1 MFRKPLVWSILGGL
15 SLAFATPAMAQNR
28 VTANQKGSLLIFSK
42 VEIRWSA
49 DGRTL
54 ISDTFLDMSNDAD
67 SDGVDVQAYF
77 INGDLELE
85 EECIGDPC
93 TEIVQTFEPGWNTA
107 DCRFHLTKNQPHYW
121 SAAHGSN
128 KCQSFSVL
136 DMDGPGRL
144 DKEDGNRTRI
154 LRGYVVMWA
163 VAFNSE
169 AGENG
174 EWQEIRWN
182 HLKGDTL
189 ILNYVEGTAWEYNAW
204 AFQARCPSGRTNVN
218 GCFLD
223 GPGYLDMDGGEYDY
237 AFGQLLLDFYASGST
252 ALSGGG
258 VTVNLDT
265 ELTLHSVDADLRQDN
280 DGPPLT
286 KADINVCN
294 ENESCFSGTKRCICC
309 WDSKNLSSYVAD
321 AGIPNHFL
329 RSKLGTDKGAA
340 RIEGNYSDDCKCK
353 DICGTRHCD
362 NDDHALLGVAVK
374 RLTFSGGDVATA
386 GMNLVGMET
395 ESAQIRVDTPEGS
408 GELRDG
414 GARTSFSRGSD
425 KAGSGKGGSTG
436 RDSESRGTGETR
448 GE

>member
-1 MFRKPLVWSILGGL
+1 MFRKPFVWSILGGL
-15 SLAFATPAMAQNR
+15 SLAFAAPAMAQNR
-28 VTANQKGSLLIFSK
+28 VSANQKGSALIFSK
-42 VEIRWSA
+42 VEIRWTA
-49 DGRTL
+49 DGSTL
-54 ISDTFLDMSNDAD
+54 LSDTFLDLSNDAD

-77 INGDLELE
+77 INGDVELE

-128 KCQSFSVL
+128 KCQAFSVL

-144 DKEDGNRTRI
+144 DPDDGNRTRI

-163 VAFNSE
+163 VKFNRE

-174 EWQEIRWN
+174 QWQEIRWN
-182 HLKGDTL
+182 HLKGDAL

-204 AFQARCPSGRTNVN
+204 AFQARIGPN
-218 GCFLD
+218 GGFLPEAGVLSLD
-223 GPGYLDMDGGEYDY
+223 GNEYDY
-237 AFGQLLLDFYASGST
+237 PFGQLLLDFYASGST

-265 ELTLHSVDADLRQDN
+265 ELTLHAVEVDLRQDN
-280 DGPPLT
+280 NGPVIT

-294 ENESCFSGTKRCICC
+294 EFESCFSGTRRCICC
-309 WDSKNLSSYVAD
+309 WDSKDLSAYSRNS
-321 AGIPNHFL
+321 GIPNYFL

-340 RIEGNYSDDCKCK
+340 RIEGNYSTECDGEVAYDL
-353 DICGTRHCD
+353 CGSRFQAKSA
-362 NDDHALLGVAVK
+362 ALLGVAVK
-374 RLTFSGGDVATA
+374 RLTFSNDDVATA
-386 GMNLVGMET
+386 GMNLVGLET
-395 ESAQIRVDTPEGS
+395 EAATVRYDIANGS
-408 GELRDG
+408 GEARDG
-414 GARTSFSRGSD
+414 ATRTSFSRGAD
-425 KAGSGKGGSTG
+425 KAGSGKTGTTG
-436 RDSESRGTGETR
+436 RDGESRDAGETR